1 MTFGFWAR
9 GTWFG
14 GRRCLLLGGLC
25 GFCGGRR
32 CGGVSATVLTSSS
45 MYAGDMFQRSA
56 AQCRRDCAALR
67 PELAAALR
75 EVVYVPATPVAAA
88 LQFLT
93 GPRIYKRAPV
103 HAYRNDRPAA
113 FWQIDALAYSNTL
126 ESTQAAAAIRC

>member
-1 MTFGFWAR
+1 
-9 GTWFG
+9 
-14 GRRCLLLGGLC
+14 
-25 GFCGGRR
+25 
-32 CGGVSATVLTSSS
+32 
-45 MYAGDMFQRSA
+45 MYAGDMFEPSA
-56 AQCRRDCAALR
+56 ARRRRDRAALR